1 MGGLAGRAGWAGA
14 GRRQTARAGDRGARL
29 LLTADVAVKALV
41 SVLPETSIEVCQYM
55 LFVDVQLFAVS
66 EANLSASAFLHLHE
80 RFRIYSVQE
89 LRLDANFITDDGA
102 LALRTMLQVRS
113 VSTDR
118 GSASAHSID
127 CTAFLCRSKIVPSAC

>member
-1 MGGLAGRAGWAGA
+1 MNGRVGRTGGWAGA

-41 SVLPETSIEVCQYM
+41 SVLPETAIEVCHSM
-55 LFVDVQLFAVS
+55 LFVVVQSFAVS
-66 EANLSASAFLHLHE
+66 EANLSGFLHLHE
-80 RFRIYSVQE
+80 FLFRICSVQE

-118 GSASAHSID
+118 ARHLL
-127 CTAFLCRSKIVPSAC
+127 TQ

>member
-1 MGGLAGRAGWAGA
+1 
-14 GRRQTARAGDRGARL
+14 L

-80 RFRIYSVQE
+80 TFRIYSVQE

-113 VSTDR
+113 VST
-118 GSASAHSID
+118 H
-127 CTAFLCRSKIVPSAC
+127 

>member
-41 SVLPETSIEVCQYM
+41 SVLPETAIEVCQSM
-55 LFVDVQLFAVS
+55 LFVVVQSFAVS
-66 EANLSASAFLHLHE
+66 EANPSAFLHLHE
-80 RFRIYSVQE
+80 FLFRICSVQE

-118 GSASAHSID
+118 ARHLL
-127 CTAFLCRSKIVPSAC
+127 TQ